1 MTMINPDSLIALFQ
15 RMYDEHWR
23 YVAGAAKEGEVD
35 CSGAFVWAYQQF
47 GKKIAHGS
55 NAIARGYV
63 EGLLPIADAVPG
75 MAAFKVREPG
85 HNAYALPD
93 KYRKGGSAYNGDL
106 NDYYH
111 IGLVDET
118 GKYVLNAQGTKA
130 GFTRTKLSSWA
141 CVGRLNAVNYAAE
154 EEMTPMQDMIVTAAN
169 GGNVWLR
176 AKPDKASKAV
186 DSIPVGTHV
195 LAGEETTNGW
205 RPVVYNAMT
214 GYMMAEFL
222 TAPGEETPGAPAF
235 VRTLTAEEYSR
246 LCDARDEIED
256 ALKTLKTI
264 VGVG

>member
-1 MTMINPDSLIALFQ
+1 MIDPAKLIALFQ
-15 RMYDEHWR
+15 RMYSERWQ
-23 YVAGAAKEGEVD
+23 YVAGAAEEGKVD
-35 CSGAFVWAYQQF
+35 CSGAFVWAYRQL
-47 GKKIAHGS
+47 GYKIAHGS

-63 EGLLPIADAVPG
+63 EALQPISEALPG
-75 MAAFKVREPG
+75 MAAFKLRKPG
-85 HNAYALPD
+85 DAKYDLPA

-111 IGLVDET
+111 IGLVDSD
-118 GKYVLNAQGTKA
+118 GKTVLNAQGTKA
-130 GFTRTKLSSWA
+130 GFTRTKLSAWA

-205 RPVVYNAMT
+205 RPVVYNAKT

-222 TAPGEETPGAPAF
+222 KAPGEETPGAPAF